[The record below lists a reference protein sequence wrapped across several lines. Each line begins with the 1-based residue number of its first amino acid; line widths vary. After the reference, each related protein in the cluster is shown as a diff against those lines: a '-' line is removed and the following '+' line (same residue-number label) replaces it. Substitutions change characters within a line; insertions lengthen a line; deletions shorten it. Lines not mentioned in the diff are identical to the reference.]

1 MISLWVGIAALAA
14 VALAPLGL
22 SLRRSVT
29 ARGRREAA
37 LALHRSQLAELD
49 RNLADA
55 RIGPTEHAAA
65 VLEVQ
70 RRLLAAADSADP
82 VASLSSGFAIWAV
95 LALVP
100 VAALLLYIVGG
111 SPDLPAL
118 PLKERLAA
126 MQQRVHEEEVLVAQL
141 RQVLGTLDP
150 HSDKAREGYI
160 LLGNAEARLGDI
172 KAAALAWQS
181 ALAAKFDPMLAVETA
196 EAMTEANGRV
206 TDEAAALFR
215 RALSEAPQNAPWR
228 PMAERR
234 LSGG

>member
-1 MISLWVGIAALAA
+1 MISLWLAIAALAA

-22 SLRRSVT
+22 SLRRGVT
-29 ARGRREAA
+29 ARGRQEAA
-37 LALHRSQLAELD
+37 VALHRSQLAELD

-55 RIGPTEHAAA
+55 RIGSAEYAAA

-82 VASLSSGFAIWAV
+82 VPSVSSRSAIWAV
-95 LALVP
+95 LSLVP
-100 VAALLLYIVGG
+100 VAALLLYVVGG

-118 PLKERLAA
+118 PLKQRLAA
-126 MQQRVHEEEVLVAQL
+126 MQQRVHEEETLVAQL
-141 RQVLGTLDP
+141 RQVLGKLDP

-172 KAAALAWQS
+172 QAAASAWQS
-181 ALAAKFDPMLAVETA
+181 ALAAKFDPMLAVEAA
-196 EAMTEANGRV
+196 EAMTEANGHV

-215 RALSEAPQNAPWR
+215 RALAEAPQNAPWR

>member
-1 MISLWVGIAALAA
+1 MTSLWLGIAVLAA
-14 VALAPLGL
+14 VALAPLAL
-22 SLRRSVT
+22 SLRRGVT

-49 RNLADA
+49 RTLADA

-82 VASLSSGFAIWAV
+82 VASPSSRSAIWAV

-100 VAALLLYIVGG
+100 VAALLLYAVGG
-111 SPDLPAL
+111 SPELPAL

-126 MQQRVHEEEVLVAQL
+126 MQQRVREEETLVAQL
-141 RQVLGTLDP
+141 RVVLAKLDP
-150 HSDKAREGYI
+150 HSDKARQGYI

-172 KAAALAWQS
+172 QGAASAWQS
-181 ALAAKFDPMLAVETA
+181 ALESKFDPTLAVEAA
-196 EAMTEANGRV
+196 EAMTEANGHV
-206 TDEAAALFR
+206 TDEAAVLFR
-215 RALSEAPQNAPWR
+215 RALANAPQDAPWR
-228 PMAERR
+228 AMAERR
-234 LSGG
+234 LNGD

>member
-1 MISLWVGIAALAA
+1 MSSLWLAIAALAA
-14 VALAPLGL
+14 VALAPLAL
-22 SLRRSVT
+22 SLRRRVS

-37 LALHRSQLAELD
+37 LALHRAQLAELD

-70 RRLLAAADSADP
+70 RRLLAAAGTADP
-82 VASLSSGFAIWAV
+82 VATLSSCSAIWAV

-100 VAALLLYIVGG
+100 VAAVLLYLAGG

-118 PLKERLAA
+118 PLKQRLAA
-126 MQQRVHEEEVLVAQL
+126 MQQRVREEEALISRLQ
-141 RQVLGTLDP
+141 QVLRGLDP

-172 KAAALAWQS
+172 PAAASAWQS
-181 ALAAKFDPMLAVETA
+181 ALAAKFDPTLAVETA
-196 EAMTEANGRV
+196 EAMTEANGHM

-215 RALSEAPQNAPWR
+215 RALADAPPDAPWR

-234 LSGG
+234 LDGD

>member
-1 MISLWVGIAALAA
+1 MISLWLAIAVLAA

-22 SLRRSVT
+22 SLRRGVS
-29 ARGRREAA
+29 ARGRRDAA

-55 RIGPTEHAAA
+55 RIAPTEHAAA

-82 VASLSSGFAIWAV
+82 VPSASSRSAIWTV

-100 VAALLLYIVGG
+100 LAALLLYVVGG
-111 SPDLPAL
+111 SPGLPAL

-126 MQQRVHEEEVLVAQL
+126 MRERVHQEEALVAQL
-141 RQVLGTLDP
+141 RVVLRKLDP

-160 LLGNAEARLGDI
+160 LLGDAEARLGNI
-172 KAAALAWQS
+172 QGAASAWQS
-181 ALAAKFDPMLAVETA
+181 ALAAKFDPTLAAETA
-196 EAMTEANGRV
+196 EAMTEANGHV
-206 TDEAAALFR
+206 TDDAAALFR
-215 RALSEAPQNAPWR
+215 RALADAPPDAPWR
-228 PMAERR
+228 AMAERR
-234 LSGG
+234 LNGD

>member
-1 MISLWVGIAALAA
+1 MISLWLAVAVLAA

-22 SLRRSVT
+22 SLRHGVT

-55 RIGPTEHAAA
+55 RIGAAEHAAA

-82 VASLSSGFAIWAV
+82 VPSVSSQSAIWAV

-100 VAALLLYIVGG
+100 VAALLLYVVGG
-111 SPDLPAL
+111 SPGLPAL

-126 MQQRVHEEEVLVAQL
+126 MRQRVHEEQALVAQL
-141 RQVLGTLDP
+141 QVVLGKLDP

-160 LLGNAEARLGDI
+160 LLGNAEARLGNI
-172 KAAALAWQS
+172 QAAAAAWHS
-181 ALAAKFDPMLAVETA
+181 ALDARFDPTLAVETA
-196 EAMTEANGRV
+196 EAMTEAHGHV

-215 RALSEAPQNAPWR
+215 RALADAPQDAPWR
-228 PMAERR
+228 AMAERR
-234 LSGG
+234 LNGD

>member
-1 MISLWVGIAALAA
+1 MISLWLGIAVLAA
-14 VALAPLGL
+14 VALAPLAL
-22 SLRRSVT
+22 SLRRGVT

-37 LALHRSQLAELD
+37 VALHRSQLAELD
-49 RNLADA
+49 RTLADA

-82 VASLSSGFAIWAV
+82 VASASSRSAIWAV

-100 VAALLLYIVGG
+100 VAALLLYVVGG
-111 SPDLPAL
+111 SPELPAL

-126 MQQRVHEEEVLVAQL
+126 MRQRVREEEALVAQL
-141 RQVLGTLDP
+141 RVVLAKLDP
-150 HSDKAREGYI
+150 HSDKAREGYV

-172 KAAALAWQS
+172 QGAASAWQS
-181 ALAAKFDPMLAVETA
+181 ALESKFDPTLAVEAA
-196 EAMTEANGRV
+196 EAMTEANGHV

-215 RALSEAPQNAPWR
+215 RALADAPQDAPWR
-228 PMAERR
+228 AMAERR
-234 LSGG
+234 LNGD